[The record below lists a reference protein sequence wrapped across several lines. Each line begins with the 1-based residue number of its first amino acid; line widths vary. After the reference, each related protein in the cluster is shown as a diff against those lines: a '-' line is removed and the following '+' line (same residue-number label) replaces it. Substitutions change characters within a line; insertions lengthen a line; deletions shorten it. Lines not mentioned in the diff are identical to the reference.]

1 VAAAHFAVDLWSAP
15 RLRGSRWGFLLLL
28 AGLLLAAWT
37 AMQWQQGQTRRD
49 AEAEVVARLEA
60 ALAQRGA
67 ASRAASARVPSA
79 AERRLQAELARLSAD
94 LFRPWFPLL
103 DALASSSGPK
113 VNLQQLGVD
122 AAFTKLQLR
131 VDAAD
136 LPEVLQYVQ
145 SLDRAGAPLQGAQLL
160 GHEWVGGAGQPRRL
174 SARISAGLSGTA
186 VAGAMTP
193 RVVGSCAAETGV
205 PCLSAKVTP

>member
-1 VAAAHFAVDLWSAP
+1 MAADHFAVDLWSAP
-15 RLRGSRWGFLLLL
+15 RLRGSRWGIALLI

-37 AMQWQQGQTRRD
+37 TMFWQQGHARRAAD
-49 AEAEVVARLEA
+49 ADVIARLEA
-60 ALAQRGA
+60 ALAERGA

-79 AERRLQAELARLSAD
+79 VERRLQAELARLSAD

-103 DALASSSGPK
+103 EVLESSSGPK

-145 SLDRAGAPLQGAQLL
+145 ALDRAGAPLQGAQLL
-160 GHEWVGGAGQPRRL
+160 GHEWVGVAGQPRRL

-186 VAGAMTP
+186 VAGAMP
-193 RVVGSCAAETGV
+193 PGVVGSCAAETGV